1 MRTRMAVV
9 GTVTGLALAGAASA
23 QGPAELVLENA
34 KVMTLAAAPWA
45 EAVAVKDGRIAY
57 VGDRAGLAPWIGAAT
72 KRLDL
77 KGHLVL
83 PGLVDAHVHV
93 EGMGTARESLD
104 LVGAASLDEAL
115 ARVAVRAKAAPADE
129 WLLGRGWD
137 QNDWP
142 GKTFPTAADLDRV
155 APDRPVMLVR
165 VDGHATWVNSR
176 ALALAGITKDTADP
190 AGGRIMRDAGGA
202 ATGVLIDAA
211 SSLVERHVPPP
222 TREQRKRRLRAGLEV
237 AAAGGLTAVHDAGVD
252 LEAVALYEEL
262 LKEGPLPARVH
273 VMLRADAFLAAG
285 PGLQARH
292 GLGDGQLHVHAI
304 KAMADGALGSR
315 GAWLLAPYSDEP
327 GTRGLPMLKPEPF
340 AALLKDAASRGFQ
353 VNTHAIGDAANRFVL
368 DAYAATFGPAGGA
381 RHRWRVEH
389 AQVLDPKDVPR
400 FAALGVVPSMQPTH
414 CTSDMYWAGTRLG
427 PDREKYA
434 YLWQTFRAAG
444 VPVAFGSDAP
454 VEAVDVIPGLHAAV
468 TRQDAKGW
476 PEGGWHPKERLG
488 FADAVAAFSRDAAWA
503 AFDEKETGTIEVGK
517 RADFTV
523 LDKDVSDGRDVL
535 AAKIATTIVSG
546 RVTDPR

>member
-1 MRTRMAVV
+1 MRTLVVSVMAV
-9 GTVTGLALAGAASA
+9 ALSAAAMAQGPADLVLENGRVLTPHVAGAAS
-23 QGPAELVLENA
+23 
-34 KVMTLAAAPWA
+34 A
-45 EAVAVKDGRIAY
+45 EAVAVKAGRIVY
-57 VGDRAGLAPWIGAAT
+57 VGDRAGLAAWVGPAT

-77 KGHLVL
+77 AGQLVL

-93 EGMGTARESLD
+93 EGMGTARDALN
-104 LVGAASLDEAL
+104 LVGATSLDEAL
-115 ARVAVRAKAAPADE
+115 ARVAAKAAEVPAGE
-129 WLLGRGWD
+129 WILGRGWD

-155 APDRPVMLVR
+155 APKHPVMLTR
-165 VDGHATWVNSR
+165 VDGHATWVNSK
-176 ALALAGITKDTADP
+176 ALAMAAVTKATADP
-190 AGGRIMRDAGGA
+190 GGGRVMRDAAGA
-202 ATGVLIDAA
+202 PTGVLIDAA
-211 SSLVERHVPPP
+211 SDLVGRHVPPP

-237 AAAGGLTAVHDAGVD
+237 AARGGLTAVHDAGVD

-273 VMLRADAFLAAG
+273 VMLRGDAFVAAG
-285 PGLQARH
+285 PGLQPRH
-292 GLGDGQLHVHAI
+292 GLGDGQLSVRAI

-340 AALLKDAASRGFQ
+340 KALLKDALARGFQ

-368 DAYAATFGPAGGA
+368 DSYAEAFGPGGGA
-381 RHRWRVEH
+381 PHRFRVEH
-389 AQVLDPKDVPR
+389 AQILDPADVPR

-414 CTSDMYWAGTRLG
+414 CTSDMYWAGARIG
-427 PDREKYA
+427 PEREKYA
-434 YLWQTFRAAG
+434 YLWKTFREHG
-444 VPVAFGSDAP
+444 VRVAFGSDAP
-454 VEAVDVIPGLHAAV
+454 VEAVDVIPGLHASV

-488 FADAVAAFSRDAAWA
+488 FAEAVLAFSRDAAWA
-503 AFDEKETGTIEVGK
+503 GFDEKDTGTIEVGK

-523 LDKDVSDGRDVL
+523 LDKDVSSGRDVL
-535 AAKIATTIVSG
+535 SAKVSMTIVGG
-546 RVTDPR
+546 RVVAR